1 MSGSKTVLFR
11 EINLPVSAGQS
22 HGLKVARARLDFKKA
37 FLVREVTAALEE
49 VAGVSFTVSCLEAG
63 RGTSGRENAICFQ
76 RKKMTF
82 KSQGLFPQCDSG
94 SLHAGPEKLLLQYII
109 AFLLGDH
116 INEEFSTSLPFP
128 RKMLSIGGRPHNKI
142 GLSKGSLLSE
152 IFVGANRFK
161 SI

>member
-1 MSGSKTVLFR
+1 
-11 EINLPVSAGQS
+11 
-22 HGLKVARARLDFKKA
+22 
-37 FLVREVTAALEE
+37 
-49 VAGVSFTVSCLEAG
+49 
-63 RGTSGRENAICFQ
+63 
-76 RKKMTF
+76 MTF

-116 INEEFSTSLPFP
+116 MNEEFPTSLPFSG
-128 RKMLSIGGRPHNKI
+128 KMQTIGEKPHNKN
-142 GLSKGSLLSE
+142 GLSKGFLLSE